1 MTYLQALE
9 IRMKK
14 KKHSPEKIVRKLRKA
29 DQLRAD
35 GQTVAQVIVELG
47 ISQPTYNRWRNK
59 YGMMNVA
66 EVKRLRALEKE
77 NQRLK
82 TIVADQ
88 ALDIA
93 MLKEVAEGNW

>member
-1 MTYLQALE
+1 MG
-9 IRMKK
+9 
-14 KKHSPEKIVRKLRKA
+14 V
-29 DQLRAD
+29 
-35 GQTVAQVIVELG
+35 
-47 ISQPTYNRWRNK
+47 SQPTYNRWRNK

>member
-1 MTYLQALE
+1 MGADAERHQRLREPRNPT
-9 IRMKK
+9 
-14 KKHSPEKIVRKLRKA
+14 VRH
-29 DQLRAD
+29 

-59 YGMMNVA
+59 YGMMSVA

-93 MLKEVAEGNW
+93 MLKEVAQGNW

>member
-14 KKHSPEKIVRKLRKA
+14 KKHSPEQIVRKLRKA

-47 ISQPTYNRWRNK
+47 IRQPTYNRWRNK

-66 EVKRLRALEKE
+66 EVKRLRSLEKE

>member
-1 MTYLQALE
+1 
-9 IRMKK
+9 MKK
-14 KKHSPEKIVRKLRKA
+14 KKHSPEQIVRKLRKA